1 MHKKIIFNWQLLVK
15 IFLIIVCII
24 TSSLVY
30 ADFPPWDADVVIPA
44 ETKRQKQTAPHVHN
58 AAQAIGYFFI
68 RMFQVIVSPQD
79 GPNCRF
85 QPTCSEYGRQAVM
98 RYGFIVG
105 GFLAGERL
113 IRCNPYSMPGHDPL
127 PQRISE

>member
-1 MHKKIIFNWQLLVK
+1 MSLKKTIIIL
-15 IFLIIVCII
+15 FLIVSPI
-24 TSSLVY
+24 Y
-30 ADFPPWDADVVIPA
+30 ADFPPWDADVAIPA
-44 ETKRQKQTAPHVHN
+44 ETQRRQHTTPRVHN

-85 QPTCSEYGRQAVM
+85 HPTCSEYGRQAVM

-105 GFLAGERL
+105 GFLAGDRL

-127 PQRISE
+127 PQRLTE